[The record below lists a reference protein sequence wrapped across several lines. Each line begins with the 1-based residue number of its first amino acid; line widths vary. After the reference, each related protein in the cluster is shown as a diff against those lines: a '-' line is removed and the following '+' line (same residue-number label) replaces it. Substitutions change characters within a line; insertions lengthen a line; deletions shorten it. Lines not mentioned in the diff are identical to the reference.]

1 MDKKMIE
8 NPLPDEIMSQNDEEY
23 LSEQFYEH
31 CEDKA
36 KEIAEEFN
44 LLPEFLNDF
53 IEYYAD
59 ICLESDEG
67 YSLINDKSLID
78 DWWKENSDMYEN
90 PSPYKDYEPTDD
102 EMMSSFGTKWHD
114 GL

>member
-1 MDKKMIE
+1 MID
-8 NPLPDEIMSQNDEEY
+8 NPLPDEVMSQNDEAY

-44 LLPEFLNDF
+44 LLPAF
-53 IEYYAD
+53 IEPFTEYFTD
-59 ICLESDEG
+59 LCLDSDEG
-67 YSLINDKSLID
+67 YSLINDKTLID
-78 DWWKENSDMYEN
+78 DWWEENEYLYDDYS
-90 PSPYKDYEPTDD
+90 SPYEIEPSDD
-102 EMMSSFGTKWHD
+102 EIMNSFGTKWHD

>member
-1 MDKKMIE
+1 MID
-8 NPLPDEIMSQNDEEY
+8 NPLPDQVMQEKENYY

-36 KEIAEEFN
+36 KEIAQEFN
-44 LLPEFLNDF
+44 LKSELIDDF
-53 IEYYAD
+53 TEYYLD
-59 ICLESDEG
+59 QCLESDEG

-78 DWWKENSDMYEN
+78 DWWEENSDMYED
-90 PSPYKDYEPTDD
+90 PSPYEDYETTDD

-114 GL
+114 KL

>member
-1 MDKKMIE
+1 MIE
-8 NPLPDEIMSQNDEEY
+8 NPLSDQVMEEKDNEY

-31 CEDKA
+31 CQDKA
-36 KEIAEEFN
+36 KEIAEKFN
-44 LLPEFLNDF
+44 LLPEFLDDF

-59 ICLESDEG
+59 ICLDSDDG
-67 YSLINDKSLID
+67 YSLVNDKSLID
-78 DWWKENSDMYEN
+78 EWWEENSDMYEN
-90 PSPYKDYEPTDD
+90 PSPYEDYEPTDD

>member
-1 MDKKMIE
+1 MID
-8 NPLPDEIMSQNDEEY
+8 NPLPDQVMSQNDENY

-36 KEIAEEFN
+36 KEIAQEFN
-44 LLPEFLNDF
+44 LKSEFLDDF

-59 ICLESDEG
+59 ICSESDEG

-78 DWWKENSDMYEN
+78 DWWDLNKDLYED
-90 PSPYKDYEPTDD
+90 PSPYEDYEPTDNQ
-102 EMMSSFGTKWHD
+102 MMSSFGTKWHD

>member
-1 MDKKMIE
+1 MID
-8 NPLPDEIMSQNDEEY
+8 NPLPDQVMFQNDENY

-36 KEIAEEFN
+36 KEIAEKFN
-44 LLPEFLNDF
+44 LLPEFLDDF

-59 ICLESDEG
+59 ICLDSDEG

-78 DWWKENSDMYEN
+78 DWWDQELCKSGETT
-90 PSPYKDYEPTDD
+90 PYIEDDEPTDD
-102 EMMSSFGTKWHD
+102 EMKSSFGTKWHD

>member
-1 MDKKMIE
+1 MQIID
-8 NPLPDEIMSQNDEEY
+8 NPLENEVMEEKDNEY

-44 LLPEFLNDF
+44 LLPEFLDDF

-59 ICLESDEG
+59 ICLDSDDG
-67 YSLINDKSLID
+67 YSLVNDKSLID
-78 DWWKENSDMYEN
+78 EWWIENEDNYDNYS
-90 PSPYKDYEPTDD
+90 SPYEVEPSD
-102 EMMSSFGTKWHD
+102 EDMMSSFGTKWHD

>member
-1 MDKKMIE
+1 MIN
-8 NPLPDEIMSQNDEEY
+8 NPLPDQVMSQNDEAY

-59 ICLESDEG
+59 ICVDSDEG

-78 DWWKENSDMYEN
+78 DWWEENSDMYEN
-90 PSPYKDYEPTDD
+90 PSPYEDYEPSDD